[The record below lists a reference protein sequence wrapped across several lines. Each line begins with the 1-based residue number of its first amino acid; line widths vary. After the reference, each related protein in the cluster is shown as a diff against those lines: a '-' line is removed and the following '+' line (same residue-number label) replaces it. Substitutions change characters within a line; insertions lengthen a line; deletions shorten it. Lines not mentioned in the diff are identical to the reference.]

1 MGLRNSVSSVA
12 SSLVGMLRTRLELLS
27 LEAAE
32 EKTRLIKLLGSAF
45 AALLFLT
52 LAVLVFTVTIAV
64 AFWPTENRYVALGLL
79 AAIYALIGLVLLLSI
94 RRQLLFGP
102 MPFAATVEE
111 LGRDAELL
119 DRVRAAQDQAEQ
131 DEQDERDERAE
142 QEARATR
149 ARQAAARRARS

>member
-1 MGLRNSVSSVA
+1 MGLRTSVSSVA
-12 SSLVGMLRTRLELLS
+12 SSLVGMLRTRLELFS

-119 DRVRAAQDQAEQ
+119 DRVRAAQDEAEQ
-131 DEQDERDERAE
+131 AEQDERDERAE

>member
-1 MGLRNSVSSVA
+1 MGLRTSVSSVA
-12 SSLVGMLRTRLELLS
+12 SSLVGMLRTRLELFS

-79 AAIYALIGLVLLLSI
+79 AAVYALVGLVLLLSI

-119 DRVRAAQDQAEQ
+119 DRVRAAQDEAEQ
-131 DEQDERDERAE
+131 AEQDERDERAE